1 MATASDLRSCLAAAV
16 LAAAA
21 TVAGTATA
29 GPIFEPGTRVI
40 VNATLRDY
48 LVCCGAT
55 VSDRTLAEASVTPP
69 PDPSALWYPPNNAVS
84 RGRASLAEGSIK
96 AEVLVPKHP
105 SRNSFGTSE
114 VSFNERVTLA
124 VPGTGV
130 SSSDTLQLRFEI
142 DGTIVSPGSPFN
154 VAEFYILAGFS
165 LHDPTFFDPSNPDAP
180 VPYLLNY
187 NKMITQGFRFDR
199 REEMSFDREIGSG
212 ATFDDIFVEG
222 LAEARRFGFTADI
235 PITDL
240 IDAIGSERVLEFS
253 ASLYL
258 SATVNSEAAV
268 GAATTH
274 LNFWDTAVIRATL
287 PPGYAFLSESGFL
300 SGSATTPEPT
310 PDPVPMPTPVP
321 EPASALLLLGGL
333 AGLAAARRR
342 R

>member
-1 MATASDLRSCLAAAV
+1 MIKESRFRFCLAAAAF
-16 LAAAA
+16 AAAPFFA
-21 TVAGTATA
+21 DTAAA

-40 VNATLRDY
+40 VNATLRDH
-48 LVCCGAT
+48 LVCCGET
-55 VSDRTLAEASVTPP
+55 VSDRTVAEASVRTPD
-69 PDPSALWYPPNNAVS
+69 DPSANWYAPQDAIS
-84 RGRASLAEGSIK
+84 RGRASLPDASLK

-114 VSFNERVTLA
+114 VAFNERVTLA
-124 VPGTGV
+124 VPVSGV
-130 SSSDTLQLRFEI
+130 APGDALRLRFEI
-142 DGTIVSPGSPFN
+142 DGRIVSPGSPFN

-165 LHDPTFFDPSNPDAP
+165 LRDPTFFDPSNPDAP
-180 VPYLLNY
+180 VPYLLTY

-199 REEMSFDREIGSG
+199 REEMLFNREIGSG
-212 ATFDDIFVEG
+212 GTFDDIFVEG
-222 LAEARRFGFTADI
+222 LAEARRFGFISDI

-240 IDAIGSERVLEFS
+240 IAAIGPERVLEFS

-258 SATVNSEAAV
+258 SATVNSEAAA

-274 LNFWDTAVIRATL
+274 LDFWDTAVIRATL

-300 SGSATTPEPT
+300 SGSATTPQPA
-310 PDPVPMPTPVP
+310 PDPVPIPTPVP